1 MQNTLHLGCAEGV
14 VDTRGGELISYKNN
28 GREYIWTGDPAYW
41 NGHAPVLFPFVS
53 ALKDWKV
60 KFGGK
65 EYSLTTK
72 HGFARKSEFV
82 LSDCTDTKATFTLSA
97 SEATRAQYPFDFR
110 LDVSHEI
117 TEQGYTTTYHVKNEG
132 AEPMV
137 FCIGGHA
144 GYCVDGSAE
153 DYKLVFEHPEDLDM
167 YYTDAD
173 SLFSDAYKLAKRIEG
188 DTYDIVYADFD
199 VDAIVL
205 KAPKSHKVKL
215 VKKSDGTGLTFDYN
229 GFTNLTLWT
238 PPKKRAP
245 FFCLEPWNGLPAYTD
260 ESGNFEDK
268 PGCIRLDAGQEYSV
282 SYSITVLS

>member
-1 MQNTLHLGCAEGV
+1 MQKTLHLGCAEGV
-14 VDTRGGELISYKNN
+14 VDTRGGELISYKNK

-153 DYKLVFEHPEDLDM
+153 DYKLVFEQPEDLDM
-167 YYTDAD
+167 YYTDAE

-215 VKKSDGTGLTFDYN
+215 VKKSDGTGLSFDYT

-260 ESGNFEDK
+260 ETGNFEDK
-268 PGCIRLDAGQEYSV
+268 PGCIRLEAGQEYSV
-282 SYSITVLS
+282 SYSITVLA

>member
-1 MQNTLHLGCAEGV
+1 MQKTLHLGCAEGV

-238 PPKKRAP
+238 PPKKHAP
-245 FFCLEPWNGLPAYTD
+245 FFCLEPWNGLPAYTN
-260 ESGNFEDK
+260 ESGHFEDK